1 MPGSQVP
8 PQLTRALP
16 WSPDLALPYVV
27 PGGGGSRNTFEA
39 ADAIAAGMF
48 GQLAFT
54 PLELPRVKQLVGSLV
69 GSSRINGH
77 VLAQLGFQFA
87 NTVK

>member
-1 MPGSQVP
+1 MV
-8 PQLTRALP
+8 
-16 WSPDLALPYVV
+16 D
-27 PGGGGSRNTFEA
+27 
-39 ADAIAAGMF
+39 DIAAAMF

-54 PLELPRVKQLVGSLV
+54 PLELPRVEQLVAGLV

-87 NTVK
+87 NSVK